1 MIVEIPDPPVIL
13 SVVLP
18 ILVGVFSFFVY
29 LKIRQFSASNRQNKV
44 DSERLEFYER
54 QLIDM
59 KIKLDAIEI
68 ENLDNSYHTT
78 PPRFE
83 NGVEER
89 SQEVPTPRP
98 NVVKQ
103 TPKSIES
110 RRRTPN
116 MGFDDVVETVLGL
129 ITDKSMTSRDIQV
142 TLGRSREHI
151 SRTMKKLYVGGF
163 VERNMQTKPF
173 SYSITEKGRQRI
185 GLGGSESSQIAP
197 QVA

>member
-13 SVVLP
+13 SVILP
-18 ILVGVFSFFVY
+18 ILIGVFSFFVY

-68 ENLDNSYHTT
+68 ENLDNSYHTA
-78 PPRFE
+78 PPSFE
-83 NGVEER
+83 NSMEER
-89 SQEVPTPRP
+89 SREVPTPRP
-98 NVVKQ
+98 SVVKQ
-103 TPKSIES
+103 TPKPVES

-116 MGFDDVVETVLGL
+116 MGFDDVIETVLGL
-129 ITDKSMTSRDIQV
+129 ITDKSMTSRDIQI

-151 SRTMKKLYVGGF
+151 SRTMKKLYVDGF
-163 VERNMQTKPF
+163 VERSMQTKPF

-185 GLGGSESSQIAP
+185 GLGGSESSQMAP
-197 QVA
+197 QVV

>member
-1 MIVEIPDPPVIL
+1 MEIPDPPVIL
-13 SVVLP
+13 SVILP
-18 ILVGVFSFFVY
+18 ILIGVFSFFVY

-68 ENLDNSYHTT
+68 ENLDNSYHT
-78 PPRFE
+78 PPP
-83 NGVEER
+83 GVESDVGER
-89 SQEVPTPRP
+89 SQDVPIPRP
-98 NVVKQ
+98 NVVKT
-103 TPKSIES
+103 TPKPVES

-151 SRTMKKLYVGGF
+151 SRTMKKLYVDGF

-185 GLGGSESSQIAP
+185 GLDGSESSQMTP
-197 QVA
+197 QVV

>member
-1 MIVEIPDPPVIL
+1 VIVEIPDPPVIL
-13 SVVLP
+13 SVILP
-18 ILVGVFSFFVY
+18 ILIGVFSFFVY

-68 ENLDNSYHTT
+68 ENLDNSYHT
-78 PPRFE
+78 PPPGFE
-83 NGVEER
+83 NNVEER

-98 NVVKQ
+98 NVVK
-103 TPKSIES
+103 TPPKPVES
-110 RRRTPN
+110 RRRAPN

-151 SRTMKKLYVGGF
+151 SRTMKKLYVDGF

-185 GLGGSESSQIAP
+185 GLGGSESSQMVP
-197 QVA
+197 QVV

>member
-1 MIVEIPDPPVIL
+1 VIVEIPDPPVIL

-18 ILVGVFSFFVY
+18 ILIGVFSFFVY
-29 LKIRQFSASNRQNKV
+29 LKIRQFSASNRENKV
-44 DSERLEFYER
+44 DSKRLEFYER

-68 ENLDNSYHTT
+68 ENLDNSYHTS

-83 NGVEER
+83 SGVEER

-98 NVVKQ
+98 NVVKT
-103 TPKSIES
+103 TPKPVES

-151 SRTMKKLYVGGF
+151 SRTMKKLFVDGF

-185 GLGGSESSQIAP
+185 GLGGSESAQVAP
-197 QVA
+197 QVV

>member
-18 ILVGVFSFFVY
+18 ILIGVFSFFVY
-29 LKIRQFSASNRQNKV
+29 LKIRQFSASNSQNKV

-59 KIKLDAIEI
+59 KIKLDSIEI

-78 PPRFE
+78 PPGFE

-98 NVVKQ
+98 NVVK
-103 TPKSIES
+103 TAPKPVES
-110 RRRTPN
+110 RRRAPN
-116 MGFDDVVETVLGL
+116 MGFDDVIETVLGL

-151 SRTMKKLYVGGF
+151 SRTMKKLYVDGF
-163 VERNMQTKPF
+163 VERNIQTKPF
-173 SYSITEKGRQRI
+173 SYSITEKGRQRL
-185 GLGGSESSQIAP
+185 GVGGSESTQMAP
-197 QVA
+197 QVT

>member
-13 SVVLP
+13 SVILP
-18 ILVGVFSFFVY
+18 ILIGVFSFFVY

-68 ENLDNSYHTT
+68 ENLDNSYHT
-78 PPRFE
+78 PPPGFE
-83 NGVEER
+83 NNVEER
-89 SQEVPTPRP
+89 SQEVTTPRP
-98 NVVKQ
+98 NVVK
-103 TPKSIES
+103 TAPKPVES
-110 RRRTPN
+110 RRRAPN

-151 SRTMKKLYVGGF
+151 SRTMKKLYVDGF

-185 GLGGSESSQIAP
+185 GLGGSESAQVAP

>member
-18 ILVGVFSFFVY
+18 ILIGVFSFFVY
-29 LKIRQFSASNRQNKV
+29 LKIRQFSASNSQNKV

-68 ENLDNSYHTT
+68 ENLDNSYHTA
-78 PPRFE
+78 PPSFE
-83 NGVEER
+83 NSVEER

-98 NVVKQ
+98 SVVKQ
-103 TPKSIES
+103 TPKPVES

-116 MGFDDVVETVLGL
+116 MGIDDVIETVLGL
-129 ITDKSMTSRDIQV
+129 ITDKSMTSRDIQL

-151 SRTMKKLYVGGF
+151 SRIMKKLYVDGF
-163 VERNMQTKPF
+163 VERSMQTKPF

-185 GLGGSESSQIAP
+185 GLGGSESSQMAP
-197 QVA
+197 QVV

>member
-13 SVVLP
+13 SVILP
-18 ILVGVFSFFVY
+18 ILIGVFSFFVY

-83 NGVEER
+83 NSVEER

-98 NVVKQ
+98 NVVK
-103 TPKSIES
+103 TTTKPVES

-151 SRTMKKLYVGGF
+151 SRTMKKLYVDGF

-197 QVA
+197 QVV

>member
-13 SVVLP
+13 SVILP
-18 ILVGVFSFFVY
+18 ILIGVFSFFVY

-44 DSERLEFYER
+44 DSQRLEFYER

-78 PPRFE
+78 SPRIE
-83 NGVEER
+83 SDVKER
-89 SQEVPTPRP
+89 SRDIPIPSSNIVKPTPKP
-98 NVVKQ
+98 V
-103 TPKSIES
+103 ES
-110 RRRTPN
+110 RRRAPN
-116 MGFDDVVETVLGL
+116 MGFDDVIETVLGL

-151 SRTMKKLYVGGF
+151 SRTMKKLYVDGF

-185 GLGGSESSQIAP
+185 GIGGSESSQIAP
-197 QVA
+197 QVV

>member
-1 MIVEIPDPPVIL
+1 MIVEIPDLDVIL
-13 SVVLP
+13 GLVLAF
-18 ILVGVFSFFVY
+18 IGGLTTLFVY
-29 LKIRQFSASNRQNKV
+29 SKLKAISASNNQTQA

-59 KIKLDAIEI
+59 KIKLDSIEI

-78 PPRFE
+78 SPGIE
-83 NGVEER
+83 SDVKER
-89 SQEVPTPRP
+89 SRDMPTSNPNIVKPTPKP
-98 NVVKQ
+98 VE
-103 TPKSIES
+103 P

-116 MGFDDVVETVLGL
+116 MGFGDVIETVLGL

-151 SRTMKKLYVGGF
+151 SRTMKKLYVDGF

>member
-1 MIVEIPDPPVIL
+1 VIVEIPDPPVIL

-18 ILVGVFSFFVY
+18 ILIGVFSFFVY
-29 LKIRQFSASNRQNKV
+29 LKIRQFSVSNRQNKV

-68 ENLDNSYHTT
+68 ENLDNSYHT
-78 PPRFE
+78 PPPGFE
-83 NGVEER
+83 NSVEER

-98 NVVKQ
+98 NVVKS
-103 TPKSIES
+103 TTKPVES

-151 SRTMKKLYVGGF
+151 SRTMKKLYVDGF

-185 GLGGSESSQIAP
+185 GVGGSESSQIAP
-197 QVA
+197 QVV

>member
-18 ILVGVFSFFVY
+18 ILIGVFSFFVY
-29 LKIRQFSASNRQNKV
+29 LKIRQFSTSNSQNKV

-59 KIKLDAIEI
+59 KIKLDSIEI
-68 ENLDNSYHTT
+68 ENLDNSYHT
-78 PPRFE
+78 PPPGFE
-83 NGVEER
+83 NDVEER
-89 SQEVPTPRP
+89 SQDIPTPHP
-98 NVVKQ
+98 NVVKT
-103 TPKSIES
+103 TPKPVES
-110 RRRTPN
+110 RRRAPN

-151 SRTMKKLYVGGF
+151 SRTMKKLYVDGF
-163 VERNMQTKPF
+163 VERNIQTKPF

-185 GLGGSESSQIAP
+185 GVGGSESTQMAP

>member
-1 MIVEIPDPPVIL
+1 VEIPDPPVIL

-18 ILVGVFSFFVY
+18 ILIGVFSFFVY
-29 LKIRQFSASNRQNKV
+29 LKIRQFSTSNSQNKV

-59 KIKLDAIEI
+59 KIKLDSIEI
-68 ENLDNSYHTT
+68 ENLDNSYHT
-78 PPRFE
+78 PPPGFE
-83 NGVEER
+83 NDVEER
-89 SQEVPTPRP
+89 SQDIPTPHP
-98 NVVKQ
+98 NVVKT
-103 TPKSIES
+103 TPKPVES
-110 RRRTPN
+110 RRRAPN

-129 ITDKSMTSRDIQV
+129 ITDKSMTSRDMQV

-151 SRTMKKLYVGGF
+151 SRTMKKLYVDGF
-163 VERNMQTKPF
+163 VERNIQTKPF

-185 GLGGSESSQIAP
+185 GVGGSESTQMAP

>member
-18 ILVGVFSFFVY
+18 ILIGVFSFFVY
-29 LKIRQFSASNRQNKV
+29 LKIRQFSASNSQNKV

-59 KIKLDAIEI
+59 KIKLDSIEI

-78 PPRFE
+78 ATGFE
-83 NGVEER
+83 NDVEER
-89 SQEVPTPRP
+89 SQGVPTPRP
-98 NVVKQ
+98 NVVK
-103 TPKSIES
+103 TSPKPIES

-151 SRTMKKLYVGGF
+151 SRTMKKLYVDGF

-185 GLGGSESSQIAP
+185 GLGGSESAQMAP
-197 QVA
+197 QVV

>member
-1 MIVEIPDPPVIL
+1 MEIPDPPVIL

-18 ILVGVFSFFVY
+18 ILIGVFSFFVY
-29 LKIRQFSASNRQNKV
+29 LKIRQFSASNKQNKV

-68 ENLDNSYHTT
+68 ENLDNSYHT
-78 PPRFE
+78 PSPGFE
-83 NGVEER
+83 NSVEER
-89 SQEVPTPRP
+89 SQQVPTPRP
-98 NVVKQ
+98 NVVKT
-103 TPKSIES
+103 TPKPVES

-151 SRTMKKLYVGGF
+151 SRTMKKLYVDGF

-185 GLGGSESSQIAP
+185 GLGGSESSQMVP
-197 QVA
+197 QVV

>member
-18 ILVGVFSFFVY
+18 ILIGIFSFFVY
-29 LKIRQFSASNRQNKV
+29 LKIRQFSASNSQNKV

-59 KIKLDAIEI
+59 KIKLDSIEI
-68 ENLDNSYHTT
+68 ENLDNSYHAAS
-78 PPRFE
+78 PVIE
-83 NGVEER
+83 NSVEER
-89 SQEVPTPRP
+89 SQDIPTPHT
-98 NVVKQ
+98 NVVKT
-103 TPKSIES
+103 TPKPVES
-110 RRRTPN
+110 RRRAPN
-116 MGFDDVVETVLGL
+116 MGFDDVIETVLGL

-151 SRTMKKLYVGGF
+151 SRTMKKLYVDGF
-163 VERNMQTKPF
+163 VERNIQTKPF
-173 SYSITEKGRQRI
+173 SYSITEKGRQRL
-185 GLGGSESSQIAP
+185 GVGGSESTQMAP

>member
-18 ILVGVFSFFVY
+18 ILIGVFSFFVY

-68 ENLDNSYHTT
+68 ENIDNSYHT
-78 PPRFE
+78 PPPGVE
-83 NGVEER
+83 SGVEER
-89 SQEVPTPRP
+89 SQEVPIPRP
-98 NVVKQ
+98 NVGKVA
-103 TPKSIES
+103 PKPVES

-151 SRTMKKLYVGGF
+151 SRTMKKLYVDGF

-185 GLGGSESSQIAP
+185 GLAGSESSQMAP
-197 QVA
+197 QVV

>member
-1 MIVEIPDPPVIL
+1 MEIPDPPVIL
-13 SVVLP
+13 SVILP
-18 ILVGVFSFFVY
+18 ILIGVFSFFVY

-68 ENLDNSYHTT
+68 ENLDNSYHT
-78 PPRFE
+78 PPPGFE
-83 NGVEER
+83 NNVEER
-89 SQEVPTPRP
+89 AQEVPTPRP
-98 NVVKQ
+98 NVVKPA
-103 TPKSIES
+103 PKPVES
-110 RRRTPN
+110 RRRAPN

-151 SRTMKKLYVGGF
+151 SRTMKKLYVDGF
-163 VERNMQTKPF
+163 VERNMQTKQF

-185 GLGGSESSQIAP
+185 GLGGSESSQMAP
-197 QVA
+197 QVV

>member
-18 ILVGVFSFFVY
+18 ILIGVFSFFVY
-29 LKIRQFSASNRQNKV
+29 LKIRQFSASNKQNKV

-83 NGVEER
+83 NSVEER
-89 SQEVPTPRP
+89 SQDVPTPRP

-151 SRTMKKLYVGGF
+151 SRTMKKLYVDGF

-185 GLGGSESSQIAP
+185 GLGDSESSQIAP
-197 QVA
+197 QVV

>member
-1 MIVEIPDPPVIL
+1 MEIPDPPVIL

-18 ILVGVFSFFVY
+18 ILIGVFSLFVY
-29 LKIRQFSASNRQNKV
+29 LKIRQFSASNSQNKV

-59 KIKLDAIEI
+59 KIKLDSIEI
-68 ENLDNSYHTT
+68 ENLDNSYHT
-78 PPRFE
+78 PPPGLE

-98 NVVKQ
+98 NLVKT
-103 TPKSIES
+103 TPKPVES
-110 RRRTPN
+110 RRRAPN

-151 SRTMKKLYVGGF
+151 SRTMKKLYVDGF

-185 GLGGSESSQIAP
+185 GLGGSESSQMAP

>member
-1 MIVEIPDPPVIL
+1 VIVEIPDPPVIL
-13 SVVLP
+13 SVILP
-18 ILVGVFSFFVY
+18 ILIGVFSFFVY
-29 LKIRQFSASNRQNKV
+29 LKIRQFSASNSQNKV

-68 ENLDNSYHTT
+68 ENLDNSYHT
-78 PPRFE
+78 PPPGFE
-83 NGVEER
+83 NNVKER
-89 SQEVPTPRP
+89 SQEVPTSRP
-98 NVVKQ
+98 NVVKT
-103 TPKSIES
+103 TPKPVES
-110 RRRTPN
+110 RRRAPN

-151 SRTMKKLYVGGF
+151 SRTMKKLYVDGF

-185 GLGGSESSQIAP
+185 GLGDSESSQIAP
-197 QVA
+197 QVV

>member
-13 SVVLP
+13 SVILP
-18 ILVGVFSFFVY
+18 ILIGVFSFFVY

-68 ENLDNSYHTT
+68 ENLDNSYHT
-78 PPRFE
+78 PPPGFE
-83 NGVEER
+83 NNVEER

-98 NVVKQ
+98 NVVK
-103 TPKSIES
+103 TAPKPVES
-110 RRRTPN
+110 RRRAPN

-151 SRTMKKLYVGGF
+151 SRTMKKLYVDGF

-185 GLGGSESSQIAP
+185 GLGDSESSQIAP
-197 QVA
+197 QVV

>member
-18 ILVGVFSFFVY
+18 VLIGIFSFFVY
-29 LKIRQFSASNRQNKV
+29 LKIRQFSASTRQNKV

-68 ENLDNSYHTT
+68 ENLDNSYPTP

-83 NGVEER
+83 NSGGEI
-89 SQEVPTPRP
+89 SQEIPATHPS
-98 NVVKQ
+98 VVKS
-103 TPKSIES
+103 TPKPVEP

-151 SRTMKKLYVGGF
+151 SRTMKKLYVDGF
-163 VERNMQTKPF
+163 VERNMQNKPF

-185 GLGGSESSQIAP
+185 GLGGSESAQVAP

>member
-1 MIVEIPDPPVIL
+1 VIVEIPDPPVIL

-18 ILVGVFSFFVY
+18 ILIGVFSFFVY
-29 LKIRQFSASNRQNKV
+29 LKIRQFSASNSQNKV

-59 KIKLDAIEI
+59 KIKLDSIEI

-78 PPRFE
+78 ATGFE
-83 NGVEER
+83 NDVEER
-89 SQEVPTPRP
+89 SQGVPTPRP
-98 NVVKQ
+98 NVVK
-103 TPKSIES
+103 TSPKPIES

-151 SRTMKKLYVGGF
+151 SRTMKKLYVDGF

-185 GLGGSESSQIAP
+185 GLGGSESAQMAP
-197 QVA
+197 QVV

>member
-18 ILVGVFSFFVY
+18 ILIGVFSFFVY

-68 ENLDNSYHTT
+68 ESLDNSYHMP

-83 NGVEER
+83 NSAEETSQGV
-89 SQEVPTPRP
+89 PAPRP

-103 TPKSIES
+103 TPKPVES
-110 RRRTPN
+110 RRRAPN

-151 SRTMKKLYVGGF
+151 SRIMKKLYVDGF

-185 GLGGSESSQIAP
+185 GLSGSETAEMAP
-197 QVA
+197 QVV

>member
-13 SVVLP
+13 SVILP
-18 ILVGVFSFFVY
+18 ILIGVFSFFVY

-68 ENLDNSYHTT
+68 ENLDNSYHT
-78 PPRFE
+78 PPPGFE
-83 NGVEER
+83 NNVEER

-98 NVVKQ
+98 NVVKPA
-103 TPKSIES
+103 PKPVES
-110 RRRTPN
+110 RRRAPN

-151 SRTMKKLYVGGF
+151 SRTMKKLYVDGF

-185 GLGGSESSQIAP
+185 GLGDSESSQIAP
-197 QVA
+197 QVV

>member
-18 ILVGVFSFFVY
+18 ILIGVFSFFVY
-29 LKIRQFSASNRQNKV
+29 LKIRQCSGSNSQNKV

-59 KIKLDAIEI
+59 KIKLDSIEI
-68 ENLDNSYHTT
+68 ENLDNSYHAAS
-78 PPRFE
+78 PVIE
-83 NGVEER
+83 NSVEER
-89 SQEVPTPRP
+89 SQDIPTPHT
-98 NVVKQ
+98 NVVKT
-103 TPKSIES
+103 TPKPVES
-110 RRRTPN
+110 RRRAPN
-116 MGFDDVVETVLGL
+116 MGFDDVIETVLGL

-151 SRTMKKLYVGGF
+151 SRTMKKLYVDGF
-163 VERNMQTKPF
+163 VERNIRTKPF
-173 SYSITEKGRQRI
+173 SYSITEKGRQRL
-185 GLGGSESSQIAP
+185 GVGGSESTQMTP

>member
-13 SVVLP
+13 SVILP
-18 ILVGVFSFFVY
+18 ILIGVFSFFVY

-68 ENLDNSYHTT
+68 ENLDNSYHTA
-78 PPRFE
+78 PPSFE
-83 NGVEER
+83 NSMEER
-89 SQEVPTPRP
+89 SREVPTPRP
-98 NVVKQ
+98 SVVKQ
-103 TPKSIES
+103 TPKPVES

-116 MGFDDVVETVLGL
+116 MGFDDVIETVLGL
-129 ITDKSMTSRDIQV
+129 ITDKSMTSRDIQI

-151 SRTMKKLYVGGF
+151 SRTMKKLYVDGF

-185 GLGGSESSQIAP
+185 GLGGSESSQMAP
-197 QVA
+197 QVV

>member
-1 MIVEIPDPPVIL
+1 MEIPDPPVIL
-13 SVVLP
+13 SVILP
-18 ILVGVFSFFVY
+18 ILIGVFSFFVY
-29 LKIRQFSASNRQNKV
+29 LKIRQFSASNSQNKV

-68 ENLDNSYHTT
+68 ENLDNSYHT
-78 PPRFE
+78 PPPGFE
-83 NGVEER
+83 NNVEER

-98 NVVKQ
+98 NVVKPA
-103 TPKSIES
+103 PKPVES
-110 RRRTPN
+110 RRRAPN

-151 SRTMKKLYVGGF
+151 SRIMKKLYVDGF

-185 GLGGSESSQIAP
+185 GLGGSESSQMVP
-197 QVA
+197 QVV

>member
-18 ILVGVFSFFVY
+18 ILIGVFSFFVY

-68 ENLDNSYHTT
+68 ENLDNSYHTA
-78 PPRFE
+78 PPSFE
-83 NGVEER
+83 NSMEER
-89 SQEVPTPRP
+89 SREVPTPRP
-98 NVVKQ
+98 SVVKQ
-103 TPKSIES
+103 TPKPVES

-116 MGFDDVVETVLGL
+116 MGFDDVIETVLGL
-129 ITDKSMTSRDIQV
+129 ITDKSMTSRDIQI

-151 SRTMKKLYVGGF
+151 SRTMKKLYVDGF
-163 VERNMQTKPF
+163 VERSMQTKPF

-185 GLGGSESSQIAP
+185 GLGGSESSQMAP
-197 QVA
+197 QVV

>member
-13 SVVLP
+13 SVILP
-18 ILVGVFSFFVY
+18 ILIGVFSFFVY

-68 ENLDNSYHTT
+68 ENLDNSYHT
-78 PPRFE
+78 PPPGFE
-83 NGVEER
+83 NNVEER

-98 NVVKQ
+98 NIVKPA
-103 TPKSIES
+103 PKPVES
-110 RRRTPN
+110 RRRAPN

-151 SRTMKKLYVGGF
+151 SRTMKKLYVDGF

-185 GLGGSESSQIAP
+185 GLGGSESSQMVP
-197 QVA
+197 QVV

>member
-1 MIVEIPDPPVIL
+1 MEIPDPPVIL
-13 SVVLP
+13 SVILP
-18 ILVGVFSFFVY
+18 ILIGVFSFFVY

-68 ENLDNSYHTT
+68 ENLDNSYHT
-78 PPRFE
+78 PPPGFE
-83 NGVEER
+83 NNVEER

-98 NVVKQ
+98 NVVKPA
-103 TPKSIES
+103 PKPVES
-110 RRRTPN
+110 RRRAPN

-151 SRTMKKLYVGGF
+151 SRTMKKLYVDGF

-185 GLGGSESSQIAP
+185 GLDGSESSQMTP
-197 QVA
+197 QVV